1 MIEEPKMINDI
12 LDNGR
17 SLKQFF
23 IQCFCFGGGGGG
35 SLGRFLKFGLLWSSI
50 RNNTVIINMD

>member
-1 MIEEPKMINDI
+1 MSEKLNMINAT
-12 LDNGR
+12 LDYGR

-23 IQCFCFGGGGGG
+23 IQCFFFR
-35 SLGRFLKFGLLWSSI
+35 SPGRFKKFDLLWSSI